1 MRATRLVPFLAL
13 LSLVTSA
20 PAVAADKPK
29 PRVVLVEADGR
40 EEELSAFVARFESE
54 LSDGDAVL
62 FTDARLAGTNLGSL
76 RAEPDGDLVRAF
88 REEWPGD
95 AWLAVSLSP
104 CNVKVSRV
112 QYSDTTPEGYRV
124 QRVILNV
131 DVVCDAS
138 LRLVDAA
145 TGKERKTL
153 AVKGTA
159 AFKRTEGEDGETS
172 ELEGAREAAK
182 KAAKKI
188 ASELKR

>member
-1 MRATRLVPFLAL
+1 MRAARLVPLLAL
-13 LSLVTSA
+13 LSLAPCA
-20 PAVAADKPK
+20 PAVSAEKEK

-40 EEELSAFVARFESE
+40 EEELSAFVARLESE

-76 RAEPDGDLVRAF
+76 QAEPDGEMARAF
-88 REEWPGD
+88 RQEWPGD
-95 AWLAVSLSP
+95 SWLAVSLSP
-104 CNVKVSRV
+104 CSVKVSRM

-131 DVVCDAS
+131 NVVCDAS
-138 LRLVDAA
+138 LRLVDPG
-145 TGKERKTL
+145 TGKERKML

-159 AFKRTEGEDGETS
+159 AFRRTEGEDGETS

-182 KAAKKI
+182 KAAKKL